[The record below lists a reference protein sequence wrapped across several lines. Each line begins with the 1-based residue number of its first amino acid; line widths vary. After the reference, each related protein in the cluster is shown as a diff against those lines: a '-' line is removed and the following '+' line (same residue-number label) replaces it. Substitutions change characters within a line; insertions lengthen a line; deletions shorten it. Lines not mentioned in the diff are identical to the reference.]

1 MQAEVKLCWYVYQT
15 MTTDIMD
22 ISWKCDLRQ
31 RQLMVVPVWLIHNML
46 IILDSIA
53 YIGPSVTTY
62 QQLNPGYRIYE
73 VDGHY
78 VNSSRVK

>member
-1 MQAEVKLCWYVYQT
+1 
-15 MTTDIMD
+15 
-22 ISWKCDLRQ
+22 
-31 RQLMVVPVWLIHNML
+31 MVVPVWLIHNML

-73 VDGHY
+73 VDGDY

>member
-1 MQAEVKLCWYVYQT
+1 MQAVMKLCWYVYQT
-15 MTTDIMD
+15 RTTDIMD

-31 RQLMVVPVWLIHNML
+31 RQLTVVPVWLIHNML

-73 VDGHY
+73 VDGDY

>member
-1 MQAEVKLCWYVYQT
+1 MQAVVKLCWYVYPT

-73 VDGHY
+73 VDGDY

>member
-1 MQAEVKLCWYVYQT
+1 MQAVVKLCWYVYQT
-15 MTTDIMD
+15 MATDIMD

-73 VDGHY
+73 VDGDY

>member
-1 MQAEVKLCWYVYQT
+1 M
-15 MTTDIMD
+15 
-22 ISWKCDLRQ
+22 KCDLRQ

-73 VDGHY
+73 VDGDY
-78 VNSSRVK
+78 VNSSRVKWTLHFLLLFVCVCAIISTTL

>member
-73 VDGHY
+73 VDGDY